1 MILIFMILIIAVYNK
16 GVIQFL
22 LPSNSTTVPVFHIF
36 RFESPRSHR
45 KRKLVVLNRRL
56 RYQKRGTV
64 RVPHQVVS
72 GFKLQFLIVNV
83 YFVIL
88 QIARVVGQHMV

>member
-22 LPSNSTTVPVFHIF
+22 PPFNITPVLVLQIF
-36 RFESPRSHR
+36 RCESPLSHSS
-45 KRKLVVLNRRL
+45 RKLEALNRRL

-72 GFKLQFLIVNV
+72 GFKLQLLIVNV